1 MLLCYCGK
9 TLDNILKIWIFFSR
23 KLQLVHMLPHQV
35 YSDLVS
41 RAWEGSSLILAI
53 YDCTREDTLAT
64 AKEWVEQVLRKARSR
79 SRSRSRS
86 GAGADQGGLPAA
98 WRLAGSQGRSW
109 GQVQVLSYWHG

>member
-1 MLLCYCGK
+1 M
-9 TLDNILKIWIFFSR
+9 DVFSR
-23 KLQLVHMLPHQV
+23 RLSLVQVLPHQV

-64 AKEWVEQVLRKARSR
+64 AKEWVEQVLRKARGRSR

-98 WRLAGSQGRSW
+98 WGPAGSQGRSW
-109 GQVQVLSYWHG
+109 GQVQVLSYWQG